1 MKSVTEIYETI
12 TSLEK
17 GKSNFSFDLYKN
29 IANIIWK
36 YTEKSRPQMQENN
49 TDERTQNIIYI
60 GEKIYSEAIEEED
73 IIKILIAYCIFDF
86 CNYEK
91 DYFRINENKN
101 LVEKIKKIYN
111 SFNLNINVPNDAPYN
126 EKKLCEIL
134 SDAEKNKNIK
144 QRFEI
149 METLRNHS
157 STFDRIDRSMILF
170 IQLLWKYNRNCI
182 LENIETKDTVTIE
195 LILYALEDSIEDFVK
210 IELSGFYIR
219 LRIASLLAYHIQSKY
234 IQRGSEDF
242 SKLPDYSDYYLNLF
256 FNYKTEILENLPCLH
271 FIHLTVFSYLF
282 GICCAKEITLADM
295 YISFANFTFHETT
308 RAFSLGFMSS
318 NSKKENLLLIGE
330 KLLKKIKE
338 SEIKSF
344 TDFNSYFGIFDILI
358 NYFFSIGLS
367 KEEYINR
374 IKESSDEIYLL
385 QNSWD
390 YSNLTCNWFS
400 LWFLIISNKI
410 YNYCFNEEKIIE
422 AAPVLFDKR
431 NWIAL
436 GDKENVF
443 VNMINILKSPETE
456 DGLLVLLNNK
466 EVRLS
471 LNNGE

>member
-1 MKSVTEIYETI
+1 
-12 TSLEK
+12 
-17 GKSNFSFDLYKN
+17 
-29 IANIIWK
+29 
-36 YTEKSRPQMQENN
+36 
-49 TDERTQNIIYI
+49 
-60 GEKIYSEAIEEED
+60 
-73 IIKILIAYCIFDF
+73 
-86 CNYEK
+86 
-91 DYFRINENKN
+91 
-101 LVEKIKKIYN
+101 
-111 SFNLNINVPNDAPYN
+111 
-126 EKKLCEIL
+126 
-134 SDAEKNKNIK
+134 
-144 QRFEI
+144 
-149 METLRNHS
+149 
-157 STFDRIDRSMILF
+157 
-170 IQLLWKYNRNCI
+170 
-182 LENIETKDTVTIE
+182 
-195 LILYALEDSIEDFVK
+195 
-210 IELSGFYIR
+210 
-219 LRIASLLAYHIQSKY
+219 
-234 IQRGSEDF
+234 
-242 SKLPDYSDYYLNLF
+242 
-256 FNYKTEILENLPCLH
+256 
-271 FIHLTVFSYLF
+271 
-282 GICCAKEITLADM
+282 M

-318 NSKKENLLLIGE
+318 NSEKENLLLIGE

-344 TDFNSYFGIFDILI
+344 TDFNSYFGFFDILI
-358 NYFFSIGLS
+358 NYFFFIGLS

-456 DGLLVLLNNK
+456 DGILVLLNNK